1 MGSLAGELPRLD
13 WPVGIGAHIHVRPPP
28 PPLQH
33 KYYLPIAL
41 VMAFVVPTLV
51 CGLGWGDYY
60 GE

>member
-1 MGSLAGELPRLD
+1 MSLR
-13 WPVGIGAHIHVRPPP
+13 VGTGLWILGRTRTAPAPPSS
-28 PPLQH
+28 QH